1 MCGIV
6 GYIGTQAATDI
17 LMAGL
22 EKLEYRG
29 YDSAGVATVWE
40 GGIHCV
46 RAKGKLYNLRQKLE
60 EIANPAQI
68 GIGHTRWATHG
79 KPEEYNAHPHTDTR
93 KRVAVVQNGII
104 ENYRQ
109 LREELQ
115 KRGHEFTS
123 DTDTE
128 VIPHLIA
135 EFLTNSPTPDSPLP
149 TPLLEAVRQAVN
161 QLKGAFAIAVICA
174 DYPDELIVARQ
185 QAPLIIGFGQG
196 EFFCA
201 SDTPA
206 IVPHTRAV
214 LNLENGELARLTP
227 LGVEV
232 YNFAGDRLKKFPR
245 TLNWNPVQVEK
256 QGFRHFMLKEIY
268 EQPGV
273 VRTCL
278 ETYINDDWHV
288 DGRGEA
294 ADGAADGVTDGV
306 TDLAADRLTDVMDG
320 LTDVTDEVTDL
331 AADGV
336 TDVTDGVTDVGG
348 KLGEEMNNPF
358 VSSPAISKAASSSSA
373 ANQPPIKLGIPN
385 SLYANLEQIQILA
398 CGTSWHASLVGKY
411 LLEQLAGIPTMVQ
424 YASEFRY
431 APSPLM
437 KNTLTIGVTQ
447 SGETADTLAA
457 LEMERQRRMDL
468 GAEYEVKLLGI
479 TNRAES
485 SLAHLVT
492 HIIETHA
499 GMEIGVAATKTFV
512 TQLVAF
518 YCLAL
523 DLAYR
528 RKTLPLS
535 KIAEII
541 TGLRQ
546 LPAQI
551 EIVLESQERYIEE
564 LAHDFSETQDFIFIG
579 RGINFPI
586 ALEGALKLKEISYI
600 HAEGYPAGE
609 MKHGPIALL
618 DAKVPVVAIAM
629 PGMVYD
635 KVLSNAQEA
644 KARDARLIGVT
655 PMNDQEAAHVFDHL
669 LPVPVVDELL
679 SPILTVIPLQLLA
692 YHIAARRGLD
702 VDQPR
707 NLAKSV
713 TVE

>member
-6 GYIGTQAATDI
+6 GYIGTKAATDI

-29 YDSAGVATVWE
+29 YDSAGIATVLE
-40 GGIHCV
+40 GEIHCV
-46 RAKGKLYNLRQKLE
+46 RAKGKLYNLRDKLE
-60 EIANPAQI
+60 QFVNPAQI

-79 KPEEYNAHPHTDTR
+79 KPEEYNAHPHMDTSM
-93 KRVAVVQNGII
+93 RVAVVQNGII
-104 ENYRQ
+104 ENYRE
-109 LREELQ
+109 LREEL
-115 KRGHEFTS
+115 KERGHEFRS

-135 EFLTNSPTPDSPLP
+135 ESLPHPPVFCPQPPTPF
-149 TPLLEAVRQAVN
+149 LEAVLQAVN
-161 QLKGAFAIAVICA
+161 KLQGAFALAIICA
-174 DYPDELIVARQ
+174 DYPDELIVVRQ
-185 QAPLIIGFGQG
+185 QAPLSIGFGQG

-206 IVPHTRAV
+206 IVPYTSAV
-214 LNLENGELARLTP
+214 LTLENGELARLTP

-232 YNFAGDRLKKFPR
+232 YNFAGDRLKKYPR
-245 TLNWNPVQVEK
+245 TLSWNPIQVEK

-278 ETYINDDWHV
+278 ETY
-288 DGRGEA
+288 
-294 ADGAADGVTDGV
+294 
-306 TDLAADRLTDVMDG
+306 LTDVWHS
-320 LTDVTDEVTDL
+320 TDT
-331 AADGV
+331 AQSPIN
-336 TDVTDGVTDVGG
+336 
-348 KLGEEMNNPF
+348 LG
-358 VSSPAISKAASSSSA
+358 VSS
-373 ANQPPIKLGIPN
+373 Q
-385 SLYANLEQIQILA
+385 LYTDLEQIQILA
-398 CGTSWHASLVGKY
+398 CGTSWHAGLVGKY
-411 LLEQLAGIPTMVQ
+411 LIEQLAGIPTSVQ

-431 APSPLM
+431 APAPLTA
-437 KNTLTIGVTQ
+437 NTLTIGVTQ

-457 LEMERQRRMDL
+457 LEMEKRRRSRESPKYQ
-468 GAEYEVKLLGI
+468 ARLLGI
-479 TNRAES
+479 TNRRES
-485 SLAHLVT
+485 SLAPLVDQ
-492 HIIETHA
+492 IIETHA
-499 GMEIGVAATKTFV
+499 GIEIGVAATKTFIS
-512 TQLVAF
+512 QLVAF
-518 YCLAL
+518 YALAL
-523 DLAYR
+523 DLAWR
-528 RKTLPLS
+528 RQTLSAKRLE
-535 KIAEII
+535 EILA
-541 TGLRQ
+541 GLRQ

-551 EIVLESQERYIEE
+551 ELILESQERYIEE
-564 LAHDFSETQDFIFIG
+564 LAHKFAETKDFIFIG
-579 RGINFPI
+579 RGINYPI

-629 PGMVYD
+629 PGTVYE

-644 KARDARLIGVT
+644 KARDACLIGVT
-655 PMNDQEAAHVFDHL
+655 PMNNHDAEETFDDL
-669 LPVPVVDELL
+669 LPVPTVEELL
-679 SPILTVIPLQLLA
+679 SPLVTVIPLQLLA